1 MQSKKVFIA
10 SDVLFGFIDRAHPK
24 HIHAAA
30 YFRYFAQE
38 QYQLFIN
45 VISVHETYRMICDKI
60 SPSLAKDFMKA
71 LSLSSFNVI
80 YPEET
85 DMKAA
90 IKTLLSYNSNE
101 LTFAEAMRA
110 VLCNKRNIPQI
121 CTFGYFHQLFGLQ
134 LFYLPV

>member
-10 SDVLFGFIDRAHPK
+10 PDALVSFIDRANPK

-45 VISVHETYRMICDKI
+45 VISVNDTYRMIYEKI

-71 LSLSSFNVI
+71 LSLSSINLL

-85 DMKAA
+85 DTKAA
-90 IKTLLSYNSNE
+90 IKTLLGYNSNE
-101 LTFAEAMRA
+101 LSFAEAMMA

-134 LFYLPV
+134 LFYLPL